1 MIGWIMS
8 ISQTSALA
16 SEQLNVRFPVEKYT
30 LKNGLTVLLHRD
42 TSIPMI
48 SYHTWYRVGSR
59 DESVGLT
66 GAAHMLEHM
75 MFKGA
80 KKYSGKDFDHIL
92 HQNGI
97 TNNAFTSWDYTG
109 FYQNLPSHRLEL
121 MMDMEVDRMRYLA
134 LSESDLKSEL
144 QVVAEERRW
153 RIDNNP
159 MGLLREELFAKI
171 FNGSSYSWPV
181 IGFMK
186 DILNYKSEGL
196 RFFYDT
202 YYVPN
207 NAVLVIAGDFDI
219 SNAKALIEKY
229 YGPLE
234 PKQLEKR
241 AYPSVIKS
249 EKPVRSVLKKDV
261 QNVTF
266 MLAYPTVTVHEDDSV
281 ALDILGSILGGGAS
295 SRLYSRLV
303 YQEQIATS
311 AGAFQLS
318 NDASGLFGISVS
330 LRPVESS
337 EKAEKMVREEVKK
350 LLASGVE
357 EKEVTKAKNQIMKEF
372 VDSLQTLDGRARALA
387 TNEILFGSYERLFS
401 DLARYQKVTPQKV
414 LEVAKRYLDNKSEV
428 YVGLLPKKY

>member
-1 MIGWIMS
+1 MS